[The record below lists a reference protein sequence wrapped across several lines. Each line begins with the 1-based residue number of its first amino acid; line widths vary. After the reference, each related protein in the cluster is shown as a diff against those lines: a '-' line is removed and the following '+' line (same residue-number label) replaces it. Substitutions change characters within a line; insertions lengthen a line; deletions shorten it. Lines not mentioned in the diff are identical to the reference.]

1 MIRDWLPGRA
11 GMDTKLDDISE
22 AIGELRAEV
31 KNLGQKIDRADQNA
45 LDTSNKAAERRSA
58 IHKRV
63 EEIADEVGEVKTD
76 MTALKVTVADTKA
89 VTDEV
94 KLWKAQ
100 GKGALLVVG
109 IASAAISSAV
119 VGFLAYWW
127 DVIMRL
133 LRSG

>member
-1 MIRDWLPGRA
+1 MA
-11 GMDTKLDDISE
+11 TKLDDISE

-31 KNLGQKIDRADQNA
+31 KNLGQKIDRA
-45 LDTSNKAAERRSA
+45 AEHRSA

>member
-1 MIRDWLPGRA
+1 MA
-11 GMDTKLDDISE
+11 TKLDDISE

-45 LDTSNKAAERRSA
+45 LDTSNKAAEHRSA

-76 MTALKVTVADTKA
+76 MTVLKVTVADTKA

>member
-1 MIRDWLPGRA
+1 MA
-11 GMDTKLDDISE
+11 TKLDDISE

-45 LDTSNKAAERRSA
+45 LDTSNKAAEHRSA

-76 MTALKVTVADTKA
+76 MTALKVTVADAKA

-133 LRSG
+133 MRSG

>member
-1 MIRDWLPGRA
+1 
-11 GMDTKLDDISE
+11 MDSKLDDISE
-22 AIGELRAEV
+22 AIGALRAEV

-45 LDTSNKAAERRSA
+45 LDTSNKAAEHRSA

-63 EEIADEVGEVKTD
+63 EEIAVEVGEVKVD
-76 MTALKVTVADTKA
+76 MTVLKVTVADTKA

-127 DVIMRL
+127 DVIIRV

>member
-1 MIRDWLPGRA
+1 
-11 GMDTKLDDISE
+11 MDSKLDDISE

-63 EEIADEVGEVKTD
+63 EEIADEVGEVKVD
-76 MTALKVTVADTKA
+76 MTVLKATVADTKA

-127 DVIMRL
+127 DVIIRV

>member
-1 MIRDWLPGRA
+1 MA
-11 GMDTKLDDISE
+11 TKLDDISE

-45 LDTSNKAAERRSA
+45 LDTSDKAAEHRSA

-76 MTALKVTVADTKA
+76 MTVLKVTVADTKA

>member
-1 MIRDWLPGRA
+1 MA
-11 GMDTKLDDISE
+11 SKLDDISE

-45 LDTSNKAAERRSA
+45 LDTSNKAAEHRSA

-63 EEIADEVGEVKTD
+63 EEIADEVGEVKVD
-76 MTALKVTVADTKA
+76 MTVLKVTVADTKA

>member
-1 MIRDWLPGRA
+1 MA
-11 GMDTKLDDISE
+11 TKLDDISE
-22 AIGELRAEV
+22 AIGALRAEV

-45 LDTSNKAAERRSA
+45 LDTSNKAAEHRSA

-63 EEIADEVGEVKTD
+63 EEIADEVGEVKVD
-76 MTALKVTVADTKA
+76 MTVLKATVADTKA

>member
-1 MIRDWLPGRA
+1 
-11 GMDTKLDDISE
+11 MDTKLDDISE

-45 LDTSNKAAERRSA
+45 LDTSNKAAEHRSA

>member
-1 MIRDWLPGRA
+1 
-11 GMDTKLDDISE
+11 MDTKLDDISE

-45 LDTSNKAAERRSA
+45 LDTSNKAAEHRSA

-63 EEIADEVGEVKTD
+63 EEIADEVGEVKVD
-76 MTALKVTVADTKA
+76 MTVLKVTVADTKA

-133 LRSG
+133 LRSC

>member
-1 MIRDWLPGRA
+1 MA
-11 GMDTKLDDISE
+11 TKLDDISE
-22 AIGELRAEV
+22 AIGALRAEV

-45 LDTSNKAAERRSA
+45 LDTSNKAAEHRSA

-127 DVIMRL
+127 DVIIRV

>member
-1 MIRDWLPGRA
+1 MA
-11 GMDTKLDDISE
+11 SKLDDISE

-45 LDTSNKAAERRSA
+45 LDTSNKAAEHRSA
-58 IHKRV
+58 IHTRV
-63 EEIADEVGEVKTD
+63 EEIADEVGEVKVD
-76 MTALKVTVADTKA
+76 MTVLKVPVADTKA

>member
-1 MIRDWLPGRA
+1 MA
-11 GMDTKLDDISE
+11 TKLDDISE
-22 AIGELRAEV
+22 AIGALRAEV

-45 LDTSNKAAERRSA
+45 IETSRNASEHRSA

-63 EEIADEVGEVKTD
+63 EEIADEVGEVKSD

-109 IASAAISSAV
+109 IASAAISSSV

>member
-1 MIRDWLPGRA
+1 MN
-11 GMDTKLDDISE
+11 TKLDDISE
-22 AIGELRAEV
+22 AIGALRAEV

-45 LDTSNKAAERRSA
+45 LDTSNKAAGHRSA

-63 EEIADEVGEVKTD
+63 EEIADEVGNVKSD

-127 DVIMRL
+127 DVIIRV

>member
-1 MIRDWLPGRA
+1 MA
-11 GMDTKLDDISE
+11 TKLDDISE

-45 LDTSNKAAERRSA
+45 LDTSNKAAEHRSA

-63 EEIADEVGEVKTD
+63 EEIADEVGEVKVD
-76 MTALKVTVADTKA
+76 MTVLKATVADTKA

>member
-1 MIRDWLPGRA
+1 MA
-11 GMDTKLDDISE
+11 TKLDDISE
-22 AIGELRAEV
+22 AIGALRAEV

-45 LDTSNKAAERRSA
+45 IETSRNASEHRSA

-63 EEIADEVGEVKTD
+63 EEIADEVGEVKSD

>member
-1 MIRDWLPGRA
+1 MA
-11 GMDTKLDDISE
+11 TKLDDISE

-45 LDTSNKAAERRSA
+45 LDTSDKAAEHRSA

-63 EEIADEVGEVKTD
+63 EEIADEVGEVKVD
-76 MTALKVTVADTKA
+76 MTVLKATVADTKA

-127 DVIMRL
+127 DVIMRM

>member
-1 MIRDWLPGRA
+1 MA
-11 GMDTKLDDISE
+11 TKLDDISE
-22 AIGELRAEV
+22 AIVELRAEV

-45 LDTSNKAAERRSA
+45 LDTSNKAAEHRSA

-63 EEIADEVGEVKTD
+63 EEIADEVGEVKSD
-76 MTALKVTVADTKA
+76 MTVLKVTVADTKA

>member
-1 MIRDWLPGRA
+1 MA
-11 GMDTKLDDISE
+11 TKLDDISE

-31 KNLGQKIDRADQNA
+31 KNLGQKIDRADQNT
-45 LDTSNKAAERRSA
+45 LDTSNKAAEHRSA

-76 MTALKVTVADTKA
+76 MTVLKVTVADTKA

-127 DVIMRL
+127 DVIIRV

>member
-1 MIRDWLPGRA
+1 MA
-11 GMDTKLDDISE
+11 TKLDDISE

-45 LDTSNKAAERRSA
+45 LDTSNKAAEHRSA

-63 EEIADEVGEVKTD
+63 EEIAYEVGEVKVD
-76 MTALKVTVADTKA
+76 MTVLKATVADTKA

-127 DVIMRL
+127 DVIIRV

>member
-1 MIRDWLPGRA
+1 MA
-11 GMDTKLDDISE
+11 TKLDDISE

-45 LDTSNKAAERRSA
+45 LDTSNKAAEHRSA

-63 EEIADEVGEVKTD
+63 EEIADEVGKVKVD
-76 MTALKVTVADTKA
+76 MTVLKVTVADTKA

>member
-1 MIRDWLPGRA
+1 
-11 GMDTKLDDISE
+11 MDTKLDDISE
-22 AIGELRAEV
+22 AIGALRAEV

-45 LDTSNKAAERRSA
+45 LDTSNKAAEHHSA

-63 EEIADEVGEVKTD
+63 EEIADEVGEVKVD
-76 MTALKVTVADTKA
+76 MTVLKVTVADTKA

>member
-1 MIRDWLPGRA
+1 MA
-11 GMDTKLDDISE
+11 TKLDDISE

-45 LDTSNKAAERRSA
+45 LDTSNKAAEHRSA
-58 IHKRV
+58 IHKHV
-63 EEIADEVGEVKTD
+63 EEIADEVGEVKVD
-76 MTALKVTVADTKA
+76 MTVLKATVADTKA

>member
-1 MIRDWLPGRA
+1 MA
-11 GMDTKLDDISE
+11 TKLDDISE

-45 LDTSNKAAERRSA
+45 LDTSNKAAEHRSA

-63 EEIADEVGEVKTD
+63 EEIAVEVGEVKVD
-76 MTALKVTVADTKA
+76 MTVLKVTVADTKA

-119 VGFLAYWW
+119 VGFLSYWW

-133 LRSG
+133 LGDYIFDKPIG

>member
-1 MIRDWLPGRA
+1 MA
-11 GMDTKLDDISE
+11 TKLDDISE

-45 LDTSNKAAERRSA
+45 LDTSNKAAEHRSA

-63 EEIADEVGEVKTD
+63 EEIADEVGEVKVD
-76 MTALKVTVADTKA
+76 MTVLKVTVADTKA

>member
-1 MIRDWLPGRA
+1 MA
-11 GMDTKLDDISE
+11 TKLDDISE
-22 AIGELRAEV
+22 AIGALRAEV

-45 LDTSNKAAERRSA
+45 LDTSNKAAEHRSA

-76 MTALKVTVADTKA
+76 MTAMKVTVADTKA

>member
-1 MIRDWLPGRA
+1 
-11 GMDTKLDDISE
+11 MDSKLDDISE

-45 LDTSNKAAERRSA
+45 LDTSNKAAEHRSA

-63 EEIADEVGEVKTD
+63 EEIADEVGEVKVD
-76 MTALKVTVADTKA
+76 MTVLKATGADTKA

>member
-1 MIRDWLPGRA
+1 MA
-11 GMDTKLDDISE
+11 TKLDDISE
-22 AIGELRAEV
+22 AIGALRAEV

-45 LDTSNKAAERRSA
+45 LDTSNKAAEHRSA

-63 EEIADEVGEVKTD
+63 EEIADEVGEVKVD
-76 MTALKVTVADTKA
+76 MTVLKVTVADTKA

>member
-1 MIRDWLPGRA
+1 MA
-11 GMDTKLDDISE
+11 TKLDDISE
-22 AIGELRAEV
+22 SIGELRAEV

-45 LDTSNKAAERRSA
+45 LDTSNKAAEHRSA

-63 EEIADEVGEVKTD
+63 EEIADEVGEVKSD
-76 MTALKVTVADTKA
+76 MTVLKVTVADTKA

>member
-1 MIRDWLPGRA
+1 MA
-11 GMDTKLDDISE
+11 TKLDDISE

-45 LDTSNKAAERRSA
+45 LDTSNKAAEHRSA

-63 EEIADEVGEVKTD
+63 EEIADEVGEVKVD
-76 MTALKVTVADTKA
+76 MTVLKATVADTKA

-127 DVIMRL
+127 DVIIRV

>member
-1 MIRDWLPGRA
+1 MA
-11 GMDTKLDDISE
+11 TKLDDISE
-22 AIGELRAEV
+22 AIGALRAEV

-45 LDTSNKAAERRSA
+45 LDTSNKAAEHRSA

-63 EEIADEVGEVKTD
+63 EEIADEVGGVKTD

>member
-1 MIRDWLPGRA
+1 
-11 GMDTKLDDISE
+11 MDTKLDDISE
-22 AIGELRAEV
+22 AIGALRAEV

-45 LDTSNKAAERRSA
+45 AESNRQAAEHRAALHRR
-58 IHKRV
+58 V
-63 EEIADEVGEVKTD
+63 DELVVEVGEVKADTSGLAGTVAQ
-76 MTALKVTVADTKA
+76 MQATVADSKS

-100 GKGALLVVG
+100 GRGALFVVG

>member
-1 MIRDWLPGRA
+1 
-11 GMDTKLDDISE
+11 MDSKLDDISE

-45 LDTSNKAAERRSA
+45 LDTSNKAAEHRSA

-63 EEIADEVGEVKTD
+63 EEIADEVGEVKVD
-76 MTALKVTVADTKA
+76 MTVLKVTVADTKA

>member
-1 MIRDWLPGRA
+1 MAR
-11 GMDTKLDDISE
+11 KLDDISE
-22 AIGELRAEV
+22 AIGALRAEV

-45 LDTSNKAAERRSA
+45 LDTSNKAAEHRSA

-76 MTALKVTVADTKA
+76 MTAMKVTVADTKA

>member
-1 MIRDWLPGRA
+1 MA
-11 GMDTKLDDISE
+11 SKLDDISE
-22 AIGELRAEV
+22 AIGALRAEV

-45 LDTSNKAAERRSA
+45 LDTSNKAAEHRSA

-63 EEIADEVGEVKTD
+63 EEIADEVGEVKVD
-76 MTALKVTVADTKA
+76 MTVLKATVADTKA

-94 KLWKAQ
+94 KIWKAQ